1 MEKQFWIERWQAGQ
15 TGFNQAT
22 PSADLV
28 AYWSALAVPAGSRIL
43 VPLAGKSVD
52 MLWLV
57 QQGYRVLGVE
67 IAEQAVRA
75 FFDDNGLEPQTR
87 ESAIG
92 THFES
97 GGIELVCA
105 DILDLNAEL
114 AETCAAV
121 YDRAALIALPPPM
134 RRRYAAH
141 LSSILPHDSR
151 ALLLTMEYDQ
161 ERMQGPPFSVP
172 RDEVTQLYGEHWQ
185 VEELARREII
195 GDEPRFAQ
203 HGLDSMTAVA
213 YKLVRGQSSAVQGP
227 LINPEPVA

>member
-75 FFDDNGLEPQTR
+75 FFDDNGLDPQIH

-92 THFES
+92 SHFVS
-97 GGIELVCA
+97 GDIELVCA
-105 DILDLNAEL
+105 DIFDVGAEQ
-114 AETCAAV
+114 ADTCAAV
-121 YDRAALIALPPPM
+121 YDRAALIALPPAM
-134 RRRYAAH
+134 RQRYAAH
-141 LSSILPHDSR
+141 LSSILPSDCR
-151 ALLLTMEYDQ
+151 ALLLTMQYEQ
-161 ERMQGPPFSVP
+161 ERMNGPPFSVP
-172 RDEVTQLYGEHWQ
+172 RDEVLQLYGQDWQ
-185 VEELARREII
+185 VQELARREII
-195 GDEPRFAQ
+195 KDEPRFAQ
-203 HGLDSMTAVA
+203 RGLDSMTALTF
-213 YKLVRGQSSAVQGP
+213 KLERSQSGS
-227 LINPEPVA
+227 N

>member
-22 PSADLV
+22 PSPDLV
-28 AYWSALAVPAGSRIL
+28 ANWPVLSVPSASRIL

-52 MLWLV
+52 MLWLAR
-57 QQGYRVLGVE
+57 QGYRVLGVE
-67 IAEQAVRA
+67 FAEQAVRA
-75 FFDDNGLEPQTR
+75 FFDDNGLDPQIS

-92 THFES
+92 THFVS
-97 GGIELVCA
+97 GDIEIVCA
-105 DILDLNAEL
+105 DIFDVGAEL
-114 AETCAAV
+114 AGTCAAV
-121 YDRAALIALPPPM
+121 YDRAALIALPPAM

-141 LSSILPHDSR
+141 LSSILPRDCR

-172 RDEVTQLYGEHWQ
+172 RDEVEQLYAQDWQ
-185 VEELARREII
+185 VQQLARREII

-203 HGLDSMTAVA
+203 RGLESMTALTF
-213 YKLVRGQSSAVQGP
+213 KLDRGRRGAD
-227 LINPEPVA
+227 